1 MNQCSFCG
9 RSEEQAKKLIAG
21 VSAFICDQ
29 CVALC
34 SEVLAANGPTPSV
47 KVGTKKSGTSRAKA
61 GWSGYDPAP
70 RDAS

>member
-1 MNQCSFCG
+1 V
-9 RSEEQAKKLIAG
+9 KKLIAG

-34 SEVLAANGPTPSV
+34 SKVVDGGGPLPGVAAGPEA
-47 KVGTKKSGTSRAKA
+47 TKKSGSGRAKA